1 MDKEYLEEQ
10 YKIAVSDFKVARN
23 ENAQWDARKEMA
35 RLETLMTQL
44 YGSEYCKEVHERYW
58 GK

>member
-1 MDKEYLEEQ
+1 MEEQ
-10 YKIAVSDFKVARN
+10 YRIAVSDFKVARN
-23 ENAQWDARKEMA
+23 EDAQWDARQETA
-35 RLETLMTQL
+35 RLERLMIEL

>member
-10 YKIAVSDFKVARN
+10 YRIAVSDFKVARN
-23 ENAQWDARKEMA
+23 EDAQWDARQETA
-35 RLETLMTQL
+35 RLETLMIEL
-44 YGSEYCKEVHERYW
+44 YGSEYCKEVHESYW